1 MAWIFVWILAGCM
14 DDTDFDEECFHE
26 MEKRLDLTNGLKA
39 KYGSTIDK
47 ILAKYE
53 KNRNE

>member
-1 MAWIFVWILAGCM
+1 MAWILVGIRAGCM
-14 DDTDFDEECFHE
+14 VDTFFDEEFFHQ
-26 MEKRLDLTNGLKA
+26 MQKRLDLTNGLKA